1 MLVLG
6 KLALLCKLIK
16 KESSTK
22 LNIILYFA
30 FKKRYVIHR
39 IKRIFS
45 KEPISEEDRW
55 YGIGQSSESPC
66 PQSEKPVIRMG
77 HLV

>member
-39 IKRIFS
+39 IKRILQQ
-45 KEPISEEDRW
+45 RAH
-55 YGIGQSSESPC
+55 
-66 PQSEKPVIRMG
+66 IRRRQM
-77 HLV
+77 V

>member
-39 IKRIFS
+39 IKRNFAA
-45 KEPISEEDRW
+45 K
-55 YGIGQSSESPC
+55 SPY
-66 PQSEKPVIRMG
+66 QKKTDGMALGNQARVHVLKVKSR
-77 HLV
+77 